1 MIWILWEM
9 DVRVVHVHYK
19 KIKDMKIK
27 TKAYLPLPNNTG
39 DIGNGTS
46 IDVEINSYVWI
57 SKDNIPNSFSIK
69 RPVQPFI
76 KNNGININPKD
87 VFIIEDFMGN
97 TYFINLSG
105 IDKIKFLYF
114 NNSLWIQNSENQKYL
129 VNIFYLTIGAILAF
143 MSLK

>member
-1 MIWILWEM
+1 
-9 DVRVVHVHYK
+9 
-19 KIKDMKIK
+19 MKIK
-27 TKAYLPLPNNTG
+27 TKAYSPLSNNTG
-39 DIGNGTS
+39 DIGNGSS
-46 IDVEINSYVWI
+46 IDVEINSYGWVVKN
-57 SKDNIPNSFSIK
+57 SNRPNSFSIK
-69 RPVQPFI
+69 RPGQPFI

-105 IDKIKFLYF
+105 IDKIKFLYL
-114 NNSLWIQNSENQKYL
+114 NNSLWIQNSENQRYL